1 MADPFI
7 LHYTPYM
14 QGHATDPAMPRTVTI
29 TAVDAAEARSLFMAS
44 ATAVSLLEVWDEILV
59 WSIQRQAETAK
70 LRAWNEP
77 YWRSGGFNETDP

>member
-14 QGHATDPAMPRTVTI
+14 QGHATDPAMPRTAILV
-29 TAVDAAEARSLFMAS
+29 ADDAAGARAQFMAS
-44 ATAVSLLEVWDEILV
+44 PTALALLQTWDQILV
-59 WSIQRQAETAK
+59 WSIQRQSTNAR

-77 YWRSGGFNETDP
+77 YWRNGGFNETSP